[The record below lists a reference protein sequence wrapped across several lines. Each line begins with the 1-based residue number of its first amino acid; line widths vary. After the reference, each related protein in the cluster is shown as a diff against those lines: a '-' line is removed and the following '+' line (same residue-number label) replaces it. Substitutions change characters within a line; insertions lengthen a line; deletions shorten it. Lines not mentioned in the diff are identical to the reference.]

1 MASNHIVGGHSVYDV
16 AHLQDHLVWIQNLI
30 ENLPR
35 TIDITVGDKSA
46 NVDGGHAA
54 SRPKSSAAAASI
66 ARRVLPRGA
75 FAQFE
80 WTCGDQHP
88 VPEDWKFPQSTC
100 LAMWELWFHGDLS
113 SQLCPFRH
121 LLGADL
127 TDPNSKRSMYV
138 ARRVIKV
145 LIDLAIS
152 KGVAANEDALADHS
166 DLRSVYHQCFETMS
180 QHPTLLSKP
189 LDVDKW
195 STCSYMTVY
204 DALQKGRRTNL
215 HELTFTWADGTLHLT
230 PEGYRLP
237 ATNCSAMWQMWFR
250 GDAAAGIGPFRYLK
264 ESDVDNR
271 QDLYRARKAM
281 NMLVEVAIE
290 QGVVT
295 SQDDLMALSDEEL
308 ETAFELAFDDYTLQT
323 HGDDKGPTPQDMS
336 VRRLYESLQKR
347 KRLVDDGG
355 GSSVFL

>member
-1 MASNHIVGGHSVYDV
+1 
-16 AHLQDHLVWIQNLI
+16 
-30 ENLPR
+30 
-35 TIDITVGDKSA
+35 
-46 NVDGGHAA
+46 
-54 SRPKSSAAAASI
+54 
-66 ARRVLPRGA
+66 
-75 FAQFE
+75 
-80 WTCGDQHP
+80 
-88 VPEDWKFPQSTC
+88 
-100 LAMWELWFHGDLS
+100 MWELWFRGDS
-113 SQLCPFRH
+113 VSQLCPFRH

-138 ARRVIKV
+138 ARRVMKV

-152 KGVAANEDALADHS
+152 KGIAPTEDALADVA
-166 DLRSVYHQCFETMS
+166 DLRAVYHQCFEIMS

-189 LDVDKW
+189 LDAEKW
-195 STCSYMTVY
+195 SSCSYMTVY
-204 DALQKGRRTNL
+204 DALQKGRRTNQ
-215 HELTFTWADGTLHLT
+215 HELTFTWSDGSLHLT

-237 ATNCSAMWQMWFR
+237 ATNCSVMWQLWFR
-250 GDAAAGIGPFRYLK
+250 GDSAAGIGPFRYLK

-290 QGVVT
+290 QGIVT

-308 ETAFELAFDDYTLQT
+308 ETAFELAFDDYALQT

-347 KRLVDDGG
+347 KRQAEEAAGIT
-355 GSSVFL
+355 SSVLL